1 MKPHKLL
8 LLALACTWATGAF
21 AQWQWL
27 DKDGRK
33 VFSDLAPPPDTPQ
46 SRILKQP
53 GGQARTKASENAS
66 STPLPLPAG
75 ASLSTAPAANAAADK
90 TGAAV
95 KVPAEGI
102 DKELQQRKAQI
113 EAKAEAEQAA
123 RKKTEDTQNAARR
136 ADNCS
141 RAQSAKNT
149 YESGRPLRH
158 TNAQGELVW
167 MDEAARAAEMRHI
180 QTTIASDCKP
190 RP

>member
-1 MKPHKLL
+1 MKMYQLVI
-8 LLALACTWATGAF
+8 LAWACTLSAGAV

-46 SRILKQP
+46 SSILKQP
-53 GGQARTKASENAS
+53 GGQARTQTSENAS

-75 ASLSTAPAANAAADK
+75 ASLSTAPAANAAAAK

-136 ADNCS
+136 ADNCR
-141 RAQSAKNT
+141 RAQNAKNT

-167 MDEAARAAEMRHI
+167 MDEAARAAEMRHV